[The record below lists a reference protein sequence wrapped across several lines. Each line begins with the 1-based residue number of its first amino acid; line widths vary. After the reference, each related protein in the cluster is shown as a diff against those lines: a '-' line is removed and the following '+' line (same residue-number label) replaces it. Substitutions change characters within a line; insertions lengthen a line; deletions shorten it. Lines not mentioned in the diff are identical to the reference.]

1 MRKNGNMN
9 LVTGKNKILAFK
21 LLFSLTGCLVV
32 VVVVVVVH
40 QLGYQVY
47 MEHYRPRSRG
57 VTLGFVKFYMQYA
70 VMPFIFFSSFLK
82 VTFSLAVMAFIFIL
96 MFYAWYETNPLRV
109 LLMFI
114 SGLAGYCFILLC
126 LLFEKKKLSRWFLKD
141 K

>member
-1 MRKNGNMN
+1 MN

-21 LLFSLTGCLVV
+21 ILFSLIGCLVV
-32 VVVVVVVH
+32 VAVH
-40 QLGYQVY
+40 QLGYQGY

-70 VMPFIFFSSFLK
+70 VMPFIFVSSFLK
-82 VTFSLAVMAFIFIL
+82 VTFSLAVMTFIFIL

-114 SGLAGYCFILLC
+114 SGLAGYGFILLC
-126 LLFEKKKLSRWFLKD
+126 VLFEKKKLFRWFLKD